1 MKKTSIA
8 PVTLLMSLL
17 ILTLSIQLV
26 EANPVGLFQGLPS
39 ITIQSDGSVTPKTQ
53 YIKQQ
58 GNIYYLTENL
68 TQNYK
73 LVINCSNTVF
83 DGQGHI
89 INGSKR
95 FLWGDRWIDSQC
107 KGITLENVKNVT
119 IKNVIINGFYEPS
132 IYIAHCS
139 NINILN
145 VQTDAKPTL
154 VVDIDG
160 CIWIEES
167 TSNTISKC
175 ITGLRLESGSNNRVF
190 GNTIYLSIQ
199 ASNNFFYKNNINVHY
214 ASNGFQFPIIGD
226 GSINSWD
233 NGAIGNYW
241 SDFKGSD
248 SYVIDENNID
258 HYPLTQSVDIPVI
271 TPTLTDTINELIPQS
286 TIIVIVAVPFLA
298 IILATLSKKQRK
310 GTNLKK

>member
-1 MKKTSIA
+1 MKKASI
-8 PVTLLMSLL
+8 VQVSLL
-17 ILTLSIQLV
+17 VSIIVFTLSTQLA

-39 ITIQSDGSVTPKTQ
+39 ITIQNDGSVTPQTQ

-68 TQNYK
+68 TQNYM
-73 LVINCSNTVF
+73 LVINCSNIVF

-119 IKNVIINGFYEPS
+119 IRNVIINGFYEPS

-139 NINILN
+139 NIKISN

-167 TSNTISKC
+167 NSNTISKC

-190 GNTIYLSIQ
+190 ENTIYLSIQ
-199 ASNNFFYKNNINVHY
+199 ASNNFFYKNNINVYY
-214 ASNGFQFPIIGD
+214 ASNGFRFPIIGD
-226 GSINSWD
+226 GTINSWD

-248 SYVIDENNID
+248 SYIIDENNID
-258 HYPLTQSVDIPVI
+258 HFPLTQSVDIPII
-271 TPTLTDTINELIPQS
+271 TPTLTDKIDELIPQS
-286 TIIVIVAVPFLA
+286 TILVIVVVPFSV
-298 IILATLSKKQRK
+298 IILTALSKHRK
-310 GTNLKK
+310 GTSLKK